1 MFSIT
6 ESIKNRNVTKFIYSV
21 EEWVDYLKNEERDEV
36 STINK
41 LRELRKGDAEYDK
54 IKKTLPIIFHNYSFK
69 ENYVKESNADVP
81 TGFLFFDIDD
91 NNFCDFDY
99 KYISVCWRSVGGNGY
114 GLLVKV
120 KNLNKD
126 FFKEK

>member
-6 ESIKNRNVTKFIYSV
+6 KSITNRNITRFIYSI
-21 EEWVDYLKNEERDEV
+21 EEWVDYLKNEERKEV
-36 STINK
+36 SAIKK
-41 LRELRKGDAEYDK
+41 LRNLKKGEDEYDK
-54 IKKTLPIIFHNYSFK
+54 IKKTLPTIFYNYSFK

-114 GLLVKV
+114 GL
-120 KNLNKD
+120 
-126 FFKEK
+126 